1 MYMPM
6 QNMCGNYTV
15 TDDKRDPSKVYAL
28 DFPTII
34 APGATNV
41 GSVWAISAE
50 TGRTVWKH
58 EQRAGML
65 SLVATGG
72 GLLLGG
78 DANGRFKA
86 FDERNGRVLWET
98 NLGSPVSGYPITFA
112 VDGKQYV
119 AVATG
124 PSGEASSTLRLT
136 PELRPST
143 TTQVV
148 VFALP

>member
-1 MYMPM
+1 M
-6 QNMCGNYTV
+6 
-15 TDDKRDPSKVYAL
+15 R
-28 DFPTII
+28 
-34 APGATNV
+34 
-41 GSVWAISAE
+41 VW
-50 TGRTVWKH
+50 
-58 EQRAGML
+58 QRACVRARL
-65 SLVATGG
+65 AR
-72 GLLLGG
+72 
-78 DANGRFKA
+78 ANGRFKA

-124 PSGEASSTLRLT
+124 PSGEANSTLRLT
-136 PELRPST
+136 PELRPSS